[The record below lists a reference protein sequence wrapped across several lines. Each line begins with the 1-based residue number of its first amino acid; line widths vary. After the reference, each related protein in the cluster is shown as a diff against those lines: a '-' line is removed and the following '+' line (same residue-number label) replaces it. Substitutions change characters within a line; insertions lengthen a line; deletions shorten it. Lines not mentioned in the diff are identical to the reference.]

1 MYDNG
6 NDLASGTLIQ
16 LVSPC
21 ITINTFSSN
30 SFYVKTNVFNSSTL
44 QVKGYL
50 NTKQTKQTTKNKRHA
65 RHKDRKFL
73 DALATDKFYLEKMIK
88 HFSSDKRETSRESK
102 DIITE
107 VMIDLDKVEGI

>member
-21 ITINTFSSN
+21 ITINN
-30 SFYVKTNVFNSSTL
+30 SFYVKTNVFNLSTL

>member
-21 ITINTFSSN
+21 ITINTRKN

-102 DIITE
+102 DIIIE
-107 VMIDLDKVEGI
+107 VMIQSDMI

>member
-21 ITINTFSSN
+21 ITITFSSN

-88 HFSSDKRETSRESK
+88 HFSSDKRETSRGCK

-107 VMIDLDKVEGI
+107 VMIDSDKVEGI